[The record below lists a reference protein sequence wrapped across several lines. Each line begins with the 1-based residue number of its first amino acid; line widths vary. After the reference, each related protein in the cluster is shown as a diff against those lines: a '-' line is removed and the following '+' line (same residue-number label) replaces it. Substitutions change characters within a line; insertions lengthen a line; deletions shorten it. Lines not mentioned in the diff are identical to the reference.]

1 MSIGTTAFLRIRP
14 TAMWRPGAP
23 ERGVL
28 EPGMAA
34 VPLTAIGIETVIGIV
49 TTTVIGTA
57 TGIMI
62 ATTVLGTMTVDCIAD
77 GTNTIAMMMMI
88 ATGIMTG
95 AAAAVTTGVRIM
107 IATKNMTEIT
117 TMTTTANNF
126 QQNPSRCYP
135 SGEPR
140 EV

>member
-1 MSIGTTAFLRIRP
+1 MSIGTTAFLRILP

-23 ERGVL
+23 ERGAL

-77 GTNTIAMMMMI
+77 GTNTIAMMMMTMI

-95 AAAAVTTGVRIM
+95 AA
-107 IATKNMTEIT
+107 
-117 TMTTTANNF
+117 
-126 QQNPSRCYP
+126 
-135 SGEPR
+135 
-140 EV
+140 